1 MSVNGKSDICNL
13 GLSTL
18 GNYGTV
24 SDIDTPTNDKELAF
38 AKWYDICR
46 QFTLKLMM
54 PNFALGRETVAK
66 QIAVPAFG
74 YAAQFDT
81 PTNCLKVLGIGEV
94 KEKKNNYAVE
104 GNAILTNVN
113 FDSGM
118 PVRFIKDIT
127 DVNQF
132 SPEYIILLADYLA
145 AYTCMEIT
153 QDASKAEKM
162 KSALPAEINI
172 ASGLNAQENMPIRI
186 NRSRF
191 REARFNGFPDQTDK
205 S

>member
-1 MSVNGKSDICNL
+1 MNINGKSDVCNL
-13 GLSTL
+13 GLSSL

-38 AKWYDICR
+38 AQWYDICR

-54 PNFALGRETVAK
+54 PNFALGREVVA
-66 QIAVPAFG
+66 QAGGAPAFG
-74 YAAQFDT
+74 YVNWYDL

-104 GNAILTNVN
+104 GDKILTNEN
-113 FDSGM
+113 FLSGM
-118 PVRFIKDIT
+118 PVRFIRDIT
-127 DVNQF
+127 DVNKF
-132 SPEYIILLADYLA
+132 SPEYVLLFADYLA
-145 AYTCMEIT
+145 AYTCMSIT
-153 QDASKAEKM
+153 QDAGKAKEM
-162 KSALPAEINI
+162 KAALPAEINI

-186 NRSRF
+186 SRSRF
-191 REARFNGFPDQTDK
+191 RDARFNGSPDRTDK

>member
-24 SDIDTPTNDKELAF
+24 SDIDTPTNDKEIVF
-38 AKWYDICR
+38 SQWYDICR

-54 PNFALGRETVAK
+54 PNFALGREVVA
-66 QIAVPAFG
+66 QDGNSPAFG
-74 YAAQFDT
+74 YVNQFDK

-94 KEKKNNYAVE
+94 KDKENNYAVE
-104 GNAILTNVN
+104 GEKILTNEN

-127 DVNQF
+127 DVNKF
-132 SPEYIILLADYLA
+132 SPEYVLLLADYLA
-145 AYTCMEIT
+145 AYTCMAIT
-153 QDASKAEKM
+153 QDAAKAEKL
-162 KSALPAEINI
+162 KTALPAQINV

-186 NRSRF
+186 NRSKYRD
-191 REARFNGFPDQTDK
+191 ARFNGSPDRTDK